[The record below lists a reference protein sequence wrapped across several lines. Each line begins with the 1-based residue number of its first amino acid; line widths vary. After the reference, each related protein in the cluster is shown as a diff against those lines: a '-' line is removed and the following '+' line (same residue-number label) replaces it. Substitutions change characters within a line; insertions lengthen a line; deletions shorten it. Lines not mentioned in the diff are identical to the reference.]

1 MPFEF
6 MKQKSGDTMTAMS
19 GMMDIEGLSALP
31 FPRRDHLL
39 PLLGWIPWMPAGQYA
54 SNYPPVI
61 VEEGPS
67 GETDPTCHP
76 VYVAYQWLAATLKAK
91 GEMNPDSRCLL
102 MTSTCEGKSS
112 SWMGMNLAYF
122 LGQAHQRVV
131 LVDADFNNPTVHQ
144 AFEMDEARGHGF
156 LSALHTLTTS
166 AMDHHESRTDWGH
179 ADWMLERLHPA
190 QEMPGV
196 YVMPLGTDLTQEQP
210 GLAKSHRYRLL
221 FSDGLTML
229 LQCLKQ
235 HFDWVLVDGAPFLNR
250 GEPLVLA
257 QKADGILVF
266 GERRLSMQRL
276 SKIQQLAAVN
286 KIPIWGFVD
295 HREK

>member
-6 MKQKSGDTMTAMS
+6 LKQKPSEPTFAMS
-19 GMMDIEGLSALP
+19 GLLEPEGFSALP
-31 FPRRDHLL
+31 FPRRDQLL
-39 PLLGWIPWMPAGQYA
+39 PLLGWIPWMPTGQYA

-61 VEEGPS
+61 AEDGAV
-67 GETDPTCHP
+67 GEADPTGHP

-122 LGQAHQRVV
+122 LGQTHQRVV
-131 LVDADFNNPTVHQ
+131 LVDADLNNPTVHQ
-144 AFEMDEARGHGF
+144 AFEMGEASSHGF
-156 LSALHTLTTS
+156 LSALH
-166 AMDHHESRTDWGH
+166 AMNHTESRTDWVQ
-179 ADWMLERLHPA
+179 ADWILELLHPV

-196 YVMPLGTDLTQEQP
+196 FVLPLGTDIAPEQP
-210 GLAKSHRYRLL
+210 GLAKSQLYRLL
-221 FSDGLTML
+221 FSEGLPML

-250 GEPLVLA
+250 GEPLALA

-276 SKIQQLAAVN
+276 SKIHQLAGVN